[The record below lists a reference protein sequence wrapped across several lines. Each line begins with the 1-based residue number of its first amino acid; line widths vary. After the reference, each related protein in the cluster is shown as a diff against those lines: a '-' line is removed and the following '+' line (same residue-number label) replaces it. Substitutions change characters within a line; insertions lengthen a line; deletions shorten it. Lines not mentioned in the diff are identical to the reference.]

1 MKDKTKII
9 LIYTTVVVVAVALL
23 GTFSFLGKRQR
34 AHAAESEAK
43 RTSKVVI
50 KEVDVVHP
58 LTALDKKITQNLS
71 GVNQDGEAVSLYDL
85 KGKAVVFAQFYSRC
99 NMCLGHNKVIMQELH
114 EELKGNPNV
123 HFVTVTLDPD
133 FDTPEKLKESA
144 QVWNAES
151 QSWWMLNVPKE
162 ELTQFCR
169 EQLWYIDYKDNA
181 KKTSASDAI
190 SHDMGIAVIDTNS
203 TLRAK
208 VNLFELLANDQ
219 QDLYQAKKSQ
229 LLEVIDIALDEANK
243 D

>member
-9 LIYTTVVVVAVALL
+9 LIYSTVVVVAVVLL
-23 GTFSFLGKRQR
+23 CVFNMLGKRQR
-34 AHAAESEAK
+34 AHAAESEAR
-43 RTSKVVI
+43 RTKIVI
-50 KEVDVVHP
+50 AEDDVIHP
-58 LTALDKKITQNLS
+58 LTALDKKITKNLS

-114 EELKGNPNV
+114 EELKNNPNV

-144 QVWNAES
+144 QVWNADT

-162 ELTQFCR
+162 KLTEFCR

-190 SHDMGIAVIDTNS
+190 THDMGIAVIDTNS

-208 VNLFELLANDQ
+208 VNLFELLANEQ
-219 QDLYQAKKSQ
+219 QELYQAKKSQ

-243 D
+243 N